1 MRISDWSSD
10 VCSSDLLPP
19 GLTLSGF
26 TLSGTPTT
34 TGTYSFQIVYY
45 DSSTGPG
52 TYFQYVPVTV
62 KIVAAPPSIGS
73 VTPASGAVAGGTSA
87 TIGGTGF
94 TGAPEVTL
102 GGTSATRFS
111 VDSDTS
117 ISAPTPGHA
126 EGAGAVA
133 VRTTTRG
140 TGGTKKGFH
149 QLDT

>member
-73 VTPASGAVAGGTSA
+73 VTPASGAVAGGTSVP
-87 TIGGTGF
+87 IGGTGF
-94 TGAPEVTL
+94 TGATAVTL
-102 GGTSATRFS
+102 GGQSAPCFS
-111 VDSDTS
+111 VYNPPSLS
-117 ISAPTPGHA
+117 PPPHAHPPTPPPP
-126 EGAGAVA
+126 
-133 VRTTTRG
+133 
-140 TGGTKKGFH
+140 
-149 QLDT
+149 

>member
-45 DSSTGPG
+45 GSSTGPG

-73 VTPASGAVAGGTSA
+73 VTPASGAVAGGTSG
-87 TIGGTGF
+87 TLGGTGF
-94 TGAPEVTL
+94 PGEPAVPF
-102 GGTSATRFS
+102 GGTYATSFS
-111 VDSDTS
+111 VVSQST
-117 ISAPTPGHA
+117 ISPHT
-126 EGAGAVA
+126 
-133 VRTTTRG
+133 
-140 TGGTKKGFH
+140 
-149 QLDT
+149 

>member
-73 VTPASGAVAGGTSA
+73 VTPASGAVAGGTSV

-94 TGAPEVTL
+94 TGATAVTF
-102 GGTSATRFS
+102 GGTYATSFS
-111 VDSDTS
+111 VYSDTS
-117 ISAPTPGHA
+117 IQIGRASCR
-126 EGAGAVA
+126 E
-133 VRTTTRG
+133 RG
-140 TGGTKKGFH
+140 G
-149 QLDT
+149 QYV